1 MSGRKEQLIRTLSS
15 RAETAP
21 LSKPMFAAW
30 LVAVV
35 FVQFVWGLWAVC
47 TRYMQVWFED
57 CGCGCGVQQRHASGL
72 QRLHCS
78 SRCCGDSSMAIFMHG
93 LQA

>member
-1 MSGRKEQLIRTLSS
+1 MAAVAMDKHTGSMSGRKEQLIRTLSS

-47 TRYMQVWFED
+47 TRYLQV
-57 CGCGCGVQQRHASGL
+57 G
-72 QRLHCS
+72 S
-78 SRCCGDSSMAIFMHG
+78 S
-93 LQA
+93 